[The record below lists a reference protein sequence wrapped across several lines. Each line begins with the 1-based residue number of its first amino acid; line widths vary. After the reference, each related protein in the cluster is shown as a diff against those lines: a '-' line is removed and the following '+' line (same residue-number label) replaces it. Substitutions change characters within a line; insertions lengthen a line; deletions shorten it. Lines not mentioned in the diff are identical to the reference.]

1 MLNAFLTRPV
11 PAACMALLALTLA
24 GCSSVSNVLSGDK
37 VDYRSGST
45 VRESNLDVPPDLT
58 QLSRDS
64 RYAVSGGSVSAAS
77 FQSTRP
83 AAGTTPTVA
92 PRELGQARIERA
104 GSQRWLVVDLTPEQ
118 LWPRLRSFWQEIGLN
133 LAVDAPEAGVM
144 ETEWAENRAK
154 LPQDIIRRTLGRV
167 LESFYSTG
175 EVDRYRIR
183 VERTTE
189 GSEIYLSHRGMEE
202 VYTNQLQDSTRW
214 QPRPS
219 DPDMEA
225 VMLTRLLNH
234 LGKTTEQAQAT
245 LAQAPAQQPARARV
259 VDEDGAPLVLIDDG
273 FDRAWRRVGLTLD
286 RSGFTVEDRDRARG
300 LYFVRYVEPRA
311 PQPEPGLLGRVFGQ
325 RNAEAPKPQRYR
337 IEVQSRG
344 ERSAVLLSN
353 EQGQRQTGDAARRIL
368 TLVAEDLR

>member
-11 PAACMALLALTLA
+11 PAACTALLALTLA
-24 GCSSVSNVLSGDK
+24 GCSSVSNVLSGDT

-77 FQSTRP
+77 FQGTRP
-83 AAGTTPTVA
+83 AVGTTPTVA

-104 GSQRWLVVDLTPEQ
+104 GSQRWLVVDLPPEQ
-118 LWPRLRSFWQEIGLN
+118 LWPRLRSFWQDIGLN
-133 LAVDAPEAGVM
+133 LEVDTPEAGIM

-183 VERTTE
+183 VERTAE
-189 GSEIYLSHRGMEE
+189 GSEVYLSHRGMEE

-234 LGKTTEQAQAT
+234 LGKTSEQAQAT
-245 LAQAPAQQPARARV
+245 VAQAPAQQPPRARV
-259 VDEDGAPLVLIDDG
+259 VDEDGAPLVLMDDG

-368 TLVAEDLR
+368 ALVAEDLR